1 MRLRDTVTRLRG
13 SPGGGPYGGGDL
25 DWTSPASADYAA
37 EVFNPSSFEDLQAG
51 DEITTRFVVQTYPE
65 ADVTGRDR
73 VVWRGATYEI
83 VSDVEPLSMHGR
95 VRSLRFVIQRVQG
108 G

>member
-1 MRLRDTVTRLRG
+1 MRLGDSIVRQRG
-13 SPGGGPYGGGDL
+13 TAGGGPYGGGDL
-25 DWTSPASADYAA
+25 DWTSPATATYAA
-37 EVFNPSSFEDLQAG
+37 EVFNPSSFEDLQTG
-51 DEITTRFVVQTYPE
+51 NQIVTRLVVQTYPD

-73 VVWRGATYEI
+73 VVWRGVTYEI
-83 VSDVEPLSMHGR
+83 VSDIEPLSMHGT